1 MKKIIF
7 FLLILLSSCNKPVT
21 KSEILNFNKNLSFDQ
36 FKNLVEKYAN
46 NTDFPNI
53 DN

>member
-7 FLLILLSSCNKPVT
+7 FLLILLSSCTKAVT